1 MSKRSKLAV
10 ASCFTV
16 GLLLFVTWSLRSKPA
31 GKVWPSAS
39 APVFGTRTNADG
51 FVPTVSLFIT
61 NTGPRRL
68 DYWVRWLECRERT
81 GLALLA
87 TNAELTTHAS
97 YPLAGG
103 STQQLTW
110 DLLPGNVPPQG
121 RLFCCELGWHE
132 SEPALWRLGRK
143 LEPHVSRTLELF
155 DSQAVP
161 PWHLPSNG
169 LAKGTLFVSNIEVAE
184 YFRLAHGWT
193 REDWLEGL
201 RHYEMVRT
209 QKVAHAERYGIAPPP
224 TTEEMI
230 KQRAKS
236 AFVGY
241 WQSTTNAV
249 EQTVQRAAPDAISG
263 NR

>member
-1 MSKRSKLAV
+1 MRKRSRLAV

-16 GLLLFVTWSLRSKPA
+16 GLILFVTWTLRSRPA
-31 GKVWPSAS
+31 GKIWLVVSS
-39 APVFGTRTNADG
+39 PVFGTRTNADG
-51 FVPTVSLFIT
+51 IVSTVSLFIT
-61 NTGPRRL
+61 NMGPRGL
-68 DYWVRWLECRERT
+68 DYRVRWLECRERT
-81 GLALLA
+81 ALALLA

-97 YPLAGG
+97 YPMVSG
-103 STQQLTW
+103 STKHLTW
-110 DLLPGNVPPQG
+110 ELLPGNVPSQG
-121 RLFCCELGWHE
+121 RLFCCQIYWDE

-143 LEPHVSRTLELF
+143 LEPHVSRTSELF

-209 QKVAHAERYGIAPPP
+209 QKVAYAERYGIARGP
-224 TTEEMI
+224 TAEEMI
-230 KQRAKS
+230 KQKAKS

-249 EQTVQRAAPDAISG
+249 EQTVKRAEPDAISG